1 MLDHAIIPP
10 LDFRKQ
16 TWPCNPCS
24 CWLFEVPN
32 LTSCF
37 SIMAYE
43 DAWSKD
49 ALEGMAGMWEA
60 SEDIRKLFR
69 DKKCLL
75 VWPKQVG
82 VASMR
87 LTCTCWKK
95 KVQTY
100 LIYWQCMVD
109 TVDGQNPAPL
119 GAGFFHQLSNWLGS
133 WVVRDRTAIKSELRS
148 ILLATAKY
156 V

>member
-1 MLDHAIIPP
+1 MPFGMAKTS
-10 LDFRKQ
+10 R
-16 TWPCNPCS
+16 
-24 CWLFEVPN
+24 
-32 LTSCF
+32 SCF
-37 SIMAYE
+37 NETNLHM
-43 DAWSKD
+43 
-49 ALEGMAGMWEA
+49 LE
-60 SEDIRKLFR
+60 
-69 DKKCLL
+69 
-75 VWPKQVG
+75 
-82 VASMR
+82 
-87 LTCTCWKK
+87 K

-133 WVVRDRTAIKSELRS
+133 WVVRDRTAIKSELGS